1 MQTGKELFCMDNELV
16 AEWLR
21 FADMD
26 LSNEMIIDKAQTK
39 IAISNAEAVKTW
51 AENIL
56 CRKQD

>member
-1 MQTGKELFCMDNELV
+1 MDNELV

-26 LSNEMIIDKAQTK
+26 LSNEMIINKAQTK